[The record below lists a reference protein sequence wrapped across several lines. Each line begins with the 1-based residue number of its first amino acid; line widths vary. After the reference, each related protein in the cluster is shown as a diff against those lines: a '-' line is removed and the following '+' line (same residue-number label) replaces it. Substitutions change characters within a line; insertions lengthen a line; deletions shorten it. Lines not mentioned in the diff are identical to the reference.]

1 MSQSLQKSGLSSP
14 ARRHL
19 LGLAA
24 AATSSLPLLAIA
36 FPAAAKDHD
45 HDRGDGHP
53 PGVVARDGPQCFLR
67 GTYILTPGGEKPI
80 EELAAGQQVET
91 TNGPLPIKWIGTRTF
106 KRAGKR
112 AGFSSWPTNVV
123 PIRVERLALDDSSP
137 RRALYISPEHS
148 LLIGSALIP
157 VKYLINGKSIA
168 PAAMDGDQV
177 IEYFHIELENHE
189 VIFAEGAPAET
200 LQFNSWCKEFDDLS
214 EYERP
219 YEHERDAR
227 LKKPFAPVL
236 GYRGGREELQGL
248 LRLAVSPIVDVR
260 DPIQVAYDR
269 ISARAEL
276 AYA

>member
-1 MSQSLQKSGLSSP
+1 MNQSFQKSGLSSP

-19 LGLAA
+19 LGIAA
-24 AATSSLPLLAIA
+24 AATSSLPLLTIA
-36 FPAAAKDHD
+36 FPAAAKSDEREDEGEGEGRH
-45 HDRGDGHP
+45 HH
-53 PGVVARDGPQCFLR
+53 CFLR
-67 GTYILTPGGEKPI
+67 GTYVLTPGGEKPI
-80 EELAAGQQVET
+80 EELAVGQQVET
-91 TNGPLPIKWIGTRTF
+91 TNGPLPIKWIGRRIF
-106 KRAGKR
+106 KRAD
-112 AGFSSWPTNVV
+112 FSSWPTNVV
-123 PIRVERLALDDSSP
+123 PIRVARLALDDNYP

-148 LLIGSALIP
+148 LLIGGALIP

-177 IEYFHIELENHE
+177 IEYFHIELDTHE
-189 VIFAEGAPAET
+189 VIFAEGTPAET
-200 LQFNSWCKEFDDLS
+200 LQVGSWRKEFDDIS

-219 YEHERDAR
+219 YEHEPDAR

-248 LRLAVSPIVDVR
+248 LRLAVSPIVDIR

-269 ISARAEL
+269 IGARAER